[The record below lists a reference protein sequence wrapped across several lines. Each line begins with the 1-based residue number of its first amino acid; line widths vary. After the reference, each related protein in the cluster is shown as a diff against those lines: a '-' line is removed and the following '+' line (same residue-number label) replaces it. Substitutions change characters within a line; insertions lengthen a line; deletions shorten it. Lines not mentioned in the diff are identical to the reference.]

1 MRQQRQGFTLVEL
14 LVVIGIIALLIS
26 VLMPALNSARSAAR
40 LVQCQSNLKQIYNGV
55 LFYANSNKGFLPYAS
70 VAGGWNTAQEVY
82 TTNAG
87 TYLELSQLIGYTPTD
102 ATKPEAT
109 IAPVFQCVEGLTGD
123 EGTVVWAPNLVR
135 AIRFNVR
142 AFPGYDQMTP
152 ASVGGVSAA
161 QARPASATAPRR
173 SSSGKARSS
182 WTGTCPASPRPSTST
197 GGGGSWGHMFC
208 DPSVADWDQA
218 HLDQRAR
225 HGPEPRPQR
234 LVGVCDVRFRH
245 KKNTMG
251 PLAFFDGHVEVRRL
265 GEIKVREMC
274 ISRK

>member
-1 MRQQRQGFTLVEL
+1 MRQRRKGFTLVEL

-55 LFYANSNKGFLPYAS
+55 LFYANSNQGFLPYAS
-70 VAGGWNTAQEVY
+70 VAGGWNPAQEVL

-109 IAPVFQCVEGLTGD
+109 IAPVFQCVEGLTPD

-142 AFPGYDQMTP
+142 AFPGYDQMT
-152 ASVGGVSAA
+152 AA
-161 QARPASATAPRR
+161 WSKEYPQRKL
-173 SSSGKARSS
+173 SSIRN
-182 WTGTCPASPRPSTST
+182 STEKIAFWEGPQLLDWNLSCEPESIHMD
-197 GGGGSWGHMFC
+197 GWRYSWGHMFC
-208 DPSVADWDQA
+208 DPSVADWDQN
-218 HLDQRAR
+218 HLNDALDT
-225 HGPEPRPQR
+225 GPNRDHN
-234 LVGVCDVRFRH
+234 GWWVCDVRFRH
-245 KKNTMG
+245 KNNTMG
-251 PLAFFDGHVEVRRL
+251 PFAFFDGHVEVRRL

-274 ISRK
+274 INRQK